1 MSQSIYFFCIQFQ
14 DSKGVLG
21 NTVYT
26 RETQQLLSA
35 LGLMRGFM
43 KPGGVPDETRAARLI
58 LKDFVT
64 GKLLLCKA
72 PPDQDQSKSN
82 ERNWKFTSPLFPP

>member
-1 MSQSIYFFCIQFQ
+1 M
-14 DSKGVLG
+14 LG
-21 NTVYT
+21 STPFK
-26 RETQQLLSA
+26 REAQQLLSA

-64 GKLLLCKA
+64 GKLLLCRA
-72 PPDQDQSKSN
+72 PPQQNQGTYVVSKI
-82 ERNWKFTSPLFPP
+82 L

>member
-1 MSQSIYFFCIQFQ
+1 MLFQ
-14 DSKGVLG
+14 DSKGSVG
-21 NTVYT
+21 STIYA
-26 RETQQLLSA
+26 REAQQLLSA

-43 KPGGVPDETRAARLI
+43 KPGGVPDETRAARVI

-72 PPDQDQSKSN
+72 PPEQDQGKDY
-82 ERNWKFTSPLFPP
+82 FTCTGPFV